1 MGAIVLEGRSESNGD
16 RSGQENKKENRS
28 PRIYQG
34 RREGIASPFES
45 ENAPGQDS
53 EADQKNGR
61 FIASEGTQA
70 WHQPRSL
77 EITARHPISGT
88 SVCVRNLLK
97 ERCGIATYLGAV
109 VGRDAAYGFRVPQP
123 EFQ

>member
-1 MGAIVLEGRSESNGD
+1 MGAIVLEDRSESNGD

-34 RREGIASPFES
+34 RREGIAGPFES

-53 EADQKNGR
+53 KADQKNGR

-70 WHQPRSL
+70 GYQPRTSP
-77 EITARHPISGT
+77 ITAQQASSG
-88 SVCVRNLLK
+88 CQRLMINCA
-97 ERCGIATYLGAV
+97 ERRSDAV
-109 VGRDAAYGFRVPQP
+109 AALDDHVQ
-123 EFQ
+123 